1 MRILLTVS
9 LLVLTPALA
18 AASPAMQP
26 GLYDIAMQMEMKGM
40 PMQMPPMKFQQCL
53 TAKDIDEGK
62 AYTSGDNKDCK
73 ITSFKQNGNKVSYEF
88 NCAVEGGRR
97 MVGQSSG
104 TSHASGYDIAMNGRF
119 IPAMEGMS
127 EFSQKLS
134 AKRIGACAK

>member
-62 AYTSGDNKDCK
+62 AYD
-73 ITSFKQNGNKVSYEF
+73 V
-88 NCAVEGGRR
+88 R
-97 MVGQSSG
+97 GQQG
-104 TSHASGYDIAMNGRF
+104 LQDHVIQAERQQG
-119 IPAMEGMS
+119 
-127 EFSQKLS
+127 QL
-134 AKRIGACAK
+134 